1 MSELY
6 AFRSGPTYRG
16 ATPQEQ
22 YEAALSQPMSLAST
36 FFDQAKGG
44 VLESFGLGT
53 AIRDITTPEGAKPA
67 PTGDAYTDTI
77 TKIDEAISPRNL
89 AKRIIGTFDNDQPPM
104 SKDAYE
110 ASEYARDG
118 VPWDA
123 SMTEDRAASLAMA
136 YDAKRVREFYAE
148 KRPITSFVANLAGQA
163 TDPINYIPIAGP
175 AVRAA
180 AVARTGRVA
189 GLAAT
194 ASLDAAANTAIFG
207 LGTASQR
214 RQFGD
219 DVSWQAT
226 VSQIATAAL
235 IGGAFGTIAGALGSR
250 ADATSRMAIEE
261 RLSTLKTTQEARI
274 ALNEGIDALVR
285 AEDVALSPNA
295 TEAVARVQQEI
306 IAYHASP
313 NKFDAFS
320 PSEFR
325 GATFFAGSPNRA
337 KTGAAAGQNE
347 YIMETATEPRRGPM
361 HTYEVG
367 INPAEIAGLH
377 YTPKE
382 IDWFNSLPEVI
393 NGDDALA
400 RAVEGTKPKGFQGVW
415 DDLYD
420 FEEGPDGVYTYTKKS
435 SPPSISYED
444 AIKTGRDVYG
454 RQHSHYSPQG
464 DEAMTAS
471 RVKDKGMK
479 GWLVQDEAG
488 LSIAVADPSSV
499 KIKTLDGQPVDT
511 SPPRPEPIPEGR
523 KQAESRIA
531 KPDDYKALAAQYRV
545 DPETGS
551 FAEEADIT
559 HLGIEGR
566 LTEED
571 LAVLAD
577 SQNAFD
583 DGVSYG
589 EALKSVA
596 SCLV

>member
-1 MSELY
+1 MNELY

-53 AIRDITTPEGAKPA
+53 AIRDITTPEGVKPE

-89 AKRIIGTFDNDQPPM
+89 AKRIIGTFDTDQPPM

-295 TEAVARVQQEI
+295 TQAVARVADS
-306 IAYHASP
+306 IAEPSVPVVDRPQFKEWFGKSRVVDDAGAPLVVYHGTSAS
-313 NKFDAFS
+313 FDAFDKS
-320 PSEFR
+320 AV
-325 GATFFAGSPNRA
+325 GQTDAGKLGVGFYFSA
-337 KTGAAAGQNE
+337 K
-347 YIMETATEPRRGPM
+347 P
-361 HTYEVG
+361 
-367 INPAEIAGLH
+367 EIASFYAERAPVKNDVGPNVMPAYVSIQKPLEFNAAEGGDIWSKLRSQS
-377 YTPKE
+377 KE
-382 IDWFNSLPEVI
+382 WGIELDPVK
-393 NGDDALA
+393 DDAA
-400 RAVEGTKPKGFQGVW
+400 TPNDAWAYAFTDAAKENGYDGVI
-415 DDLYD
+415 LK
-420 FEEGPDGVYTYTKKS
+420 FPDGGHEVVAFEPTQIKS
-435 SPPSISYED
+435 RFNTGDFSRTDPRVID
-444 AIKTGRDVYG
+444 A
-454 RQHSHYSPQG
+454 
-464 DEAMTAS
+464 
-471 RVKDKGMK
+471 
-479 GWLVQDEAG
+479 
-488 LSIAVADPSSV
+488 
-499 KIKTLDGQPVDT
+499 

-523 KQAESRIA
+523 AQAESRIA

-559 HLGIEGR
+559 QLGIEGR

-583 DGVSYG
+583 DGAAYG
-589 EALKSVA
+589 EALRSVA

>member
-53 AIRDITTPEGAKPA
+53 AIRDITTPEGAKPE

-104 SKDAYE
+104 SKEAYE

-180 AVARTGRVA
+180 AVARTGKVA

-295 TEAVARVQQEI
+295 TEAVARVADES
-306 IAYHASP
+306 IALSRP
-313 NKFDAFS
+313 
-320 PSEFR
+320 
-325 GATFFAGSPNRA
+325 
-337 KTGAAAGQNE
+337 
-347 YIMETATEPRRGPM
+347 TEMAIVRPEPVKRGPGEIPDAVDFRSLAQDPDARGDTTDM
-361 HTYEVG
+361 SAVRLEGRVFA
-367 INPAEIAGLH
+367 AETHEQAISEASARLG
-377 YTPKE
+377 
-382 IDWFNSLPEVI
+382 
-393 NGDDALA
+393 GDKVEA
-400 RAVEGTKPKGFQGVW
+400 AVEADPENTLGHIPW
-415 DDLYD
+415 R
-420 FEEGPDGVYTYTKKS
+420 
-435 SPPSISYED
+435 
-444 AIKTGRDVYG
+444 RDVQTDDITPPVDKTEAFMAGETITYKTFSGQQVTARRVLPSMDHPIGGVEIRAGADGNG
-454 RQHSHYSPQG
+454 RLLMSPVMNEG
-464 DEAMTAS
+464 DLRNFVNGVVRTDNPPAA
-471 RVKDKGMK
+471 
-479 GWLVQDEAG
+479 
-488 LSIAVADPSSV
+488 
-499 KIKTLDGQPVDT
+499 VDT

-523 KQAESRIA
+523 AQAESRIA

-559 HLGIEGR
+559 QLGIEGR

-583 DGVSYG
+583 DGAAYG
-589 EALKSVA
+589 EALRSVA
-596 SCLV
+596 NCLV

>member
-53 AIRDITTPEGAKPA
+53 AIRDIGTPEGVKPE
-67 PTGDAYTDTI
+67 PTGNAYTDTI
-77 TKIDEAISPRNL
+77 TAIDEAISPRNL

-136 YDAKRVREFYAE
+136 YDAKRVREFYAQ

-180 AVARTGRVA
+180 AVAKAGKVA

-250 ADATSRMAIEE
+250 ADATSRLAIEE
-261 RLSTLKTTQEARI
+261 RLSTLKATQEARI

-295 TEAVARVQQEI
+295 TEAVARVADDVQVVMSAPKDES
-306 IAYHASP
+306 AYLST
-313 NKFDAFS
+313 
-320 PSEFR
+320 R
-325 GATFFAGSPNRA
+325 QMRQT
-337 KTGAAAGQNE
+337 
-347 YIMETATEPRRGPM
+347 YTAQ
-361 HTYEVG
+361 YEVDG
-367 INPAEIAGLH
+367 VSIASSRTTPSTVDVPAVGTWRIDDVRGL
-377 YTPKE
+377 YGRDIERLNEVP
-382 IDWFNSLPEVI
+382 IDELVLPELREGEKLDATKA
-393 NGDDALA
+393 GDDATYASWIKEGKEPPPIDVIRMDDGRLRVSDGHRRVLA
-400 RAVEGTKPKGFQGVW
+400 AKASGADTVKAWVSELVETGKTDVEGRPM
-415 DDLYD
+415 
-420 FEEGPDGVYTYTKKS
+420 
-435 SPPSISYED
+435 
-444 AIKTGRDVYG
+444 KTGLTFELAQQRASG
-454 RQHSHYSPQG
+454 KPQ
-464 DEAMTAS
+464 EVNKAT
-471 RVKDKGMK
+471 
-479 GWLVQDEAG
+479 
-488 LSIAVADPSSV
+488 
-499 KIKTLDGQPVDT
+499 
-511 SPPRPEPIPEGR
+511 PRPDPIPEGR

-559 HLGIEGR
+559 QLGIEGR

-577 SQNAFD
+577 SQMAYE
-583 DGVSYG
+583 DGAAYG
-589 EALKSVA
+589 EALRSVA